1 LIGRSKTAAEA
12 VKELAAENPGVL
24 NRYFA
29 GVRVPGGPT
38 SLFSLAPNPLLDRLA
53 ALPIVVPFHNIIG
66 YRGLNGGTRSSDVV
80 VPYSSSHLAGAESE
94 KIVPADH
101 TVFLNEA
108 AVFEIKRIL
117 EENLARDISK
127 SGRLGVVRSN

>member
-1 LIGRSKTAAEA
+1 M
-12 VKELAAENPGVL
+12 KELAAENPGVL

-66 YRGLNGGTRSSDVV
+66 YRGLNGGTRSSDGV